1 MKSVSIRI
9 HGRVQGVGFR
19 HHTQQIAHNNNICGI
34 VKNMIDGS
42 VYIEASGKE
51 PDLDKFAELCQNG
64 PRWAYVESVEVLE
77 ITDKGYS
84 GFKISN

>member
-1 MKSVSIRI
+1 VKNVSIRI

-19 HHTQQIAHNNNICGI
+19 YHTQQVAREHNISGM

-42 VYIEASGKE
+42 VYIEASGRE
-51 PDLDKFAELCQNG
+51 PDLDRFVDWCKNG

-77 ITDKGYS
+77 MADKGYS
-84 GFKISN
+84 GFRVIG